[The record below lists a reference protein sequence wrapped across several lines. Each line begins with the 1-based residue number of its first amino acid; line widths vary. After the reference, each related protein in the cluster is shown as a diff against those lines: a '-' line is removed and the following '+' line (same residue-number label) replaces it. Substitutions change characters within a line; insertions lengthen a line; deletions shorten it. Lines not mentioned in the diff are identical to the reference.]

1 MTAQPEDLGAL
12 KARVDLVAIVRR
24 HVDLK
29 RRGRDGEWGRCPL
42 HGEKTPSFKVGA
54 SRQTYHC
61 FGCGAKGDAIDFVAA
76 IERVSKGE
84 AIKRLREIVG
94 DEKAKPAR
102 PAERPPPPDARAEK
116 NRERAQEIWRQTET
130 VPDGLPFDYLTR
142 RRGITVWDGDRLRW
156 HPACPW
162 QGGTAGCIVAC
173 VNDHATSYTTAIWR
187 IRPTMDGPIERRGLG
202 PVKHNAARLFWASGN
217 ELLIA
222 EGVEDALAAHALTGL
237 PAWAALSA
245 GNMAELILPER
256 FREVTIFADADTV
269 GIGHA
274 AALARRLQREG
285 RVVRLRR
292 PRWAKDANDILL
304 TRRAG

>member
-1 MTAQPEDLGAL
+1 MAKDNGAAREAANGGARPSLADHGIHLRTHRPGEHRTACPECAAGKHRPGDTAL
-12 KARVDLVAIVRR
+12 AVRVDADGSAVWCCFRCNWTGATGAEQDPGRR
-24 HVDLK
+24 S
-29 RRGRDGEWGRCPL
+29 
-42 HGEKTPSFKVGA
+42 PS
-54 SRQTYHC
+54 
-61 FGCGAKGDAIDFVAA
+61 
-76 IERVSKGE
+76 
-84 AIKRLREIVG
+84 
-94 DEKAKPAR
+94 R
-102 PAERPPPPDARAEK
+102 PRPRPPEPPPDPEAE
-116 NRERAQEIWRQTET
+116 RRRQRAQELWRQTET

-269 GIGHA
+269 GIGRA